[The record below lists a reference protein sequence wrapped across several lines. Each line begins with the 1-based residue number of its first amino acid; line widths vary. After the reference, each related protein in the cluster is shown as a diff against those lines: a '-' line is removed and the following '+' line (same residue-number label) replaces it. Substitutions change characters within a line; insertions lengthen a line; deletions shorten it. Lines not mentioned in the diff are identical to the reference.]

1 MHACGPKGHE
11 FYTGHDRFQDFL
23 YIMHTKPAP
32 CGCPSKMCCH
42 GWSDPEIM
50 ANVAKYQWYNNKS
63 WPYAVECYLSRELD
77 PHRLPAPM
85 REWLRHL
92 LMIIHRELQNLII
105 SHLIVFLLV
114 LLHG

>member
-1 MHACGPKGHE
+1 
-11 FYTGHDRFQDFL
+11 
-23 YIMHTKPAP
+23 
-32 CGCPSKMCCH
+32 
-42 GWSDPEIM
+42 M